1 MISRLEL
8 GPRSHLEKGT
18 KFRVKGGPY
27 WVTDSGEEVPVR
39 ARGVM
44 TFNFAFTRGKC
55 VFIDA
60 DSDRDGHVIL
70 HIGGERRNKMMGDK
84 LICRPYTV
92 TGRVTGK
99 RRRRRKPPVKG

>member
-1 MISRLEL
+1 MIARLEL

-27 WVTDSGEEVPVR
+27 WVTDSGEHVPVR
-39 ARGVM
+39 AKGVM
-44 TFNFAFTRGKC
+44 TFNHAFVRGSC

-70 HIGGERRNKMMGDK
+70 HIRGKRRNKLMGDK
-84 LICRPYTV
+84 LVCRPYVV
-92 TGRVTGK
+92 TARVTG
-99 RRRRRKPPVKG
+99 RRRRKTPVKG